1 MPTEAAKPGGASQF
15 LSDRLPGDV
24 GVPLVGLN
32 GLSKTETRPKP
43 DPVLL
48 YDGECGLCQ
57 WLVRLLLWLDRRG
70 RLRFAPLQGPAAQ
83 GYLRQ
88 QGLPV
93 SDFESMV
100 LAPDWARGDAPTA
113 LRRTEAVMA
122 ALREVGGIG
131 SVIAVLFRLVPGV
144 WRDAGYRRVARWRRK
159 LFGAAR
165 AGALA
170 RPEWSGRFLD

>member
-1 MPTEAAKPGGASQF
+1 MSTAAAQPG
-15 LSDRLPGDV
+15 
-24 GVPLVGLN
+24 
-32 GLSKTETRPKP
+32 
-43 DPVLL
+43 PVLL
-48 YDGECGLCQ
+48 FDGECGLCQ
-57 WLVRLLLWLDRRG
+57 RLVRVLLGLDRRG

-88 QGLPV
+88 HGLPAT
-93 SDFESMV
+93 DFESMILV
-100 LAPDWARGDAPTA
+100 PDWARRDAPRH
-113 LRRTEAVMA
+113 LRQTDAAIA

-131 SVIAVLFRLVPGV
+131 RVVAAVFRVVPGAG
-144 WRDAGYRRVARWRRK
+144 RDAGYRLVARWRRR